1 MAKVLVAMS
10 GGVDSSTTA
19 FLMQDAGHE
28 CVGVTMRLFDPTEE
42 AVRPELACCTTK
54 DVEDAR
60 LVCQTMHIPHV
71 IVDFKAQFAE
81 TVIEP
86 FIKDYENGRTPN
98 PCINCNRY
106 LKFEELFW
114 QANELGCDFVVT
126 GHYARTY
133 YNEAT
138 GRWVLQKA
146 AYPEKDQSYV
156 LYNLTQEQLSRIRF
170 PLGDYA
176 KDEVR
181 EIADEHGL
189 LTAHKHESQDI
200 CFVPGKYTDFIESYT
215 GKTYPE
221 GDFVDVRNGDVLGR
235 HKGIIRYT
243 VGQRRGLGLALPQSM
258 YVTKVAPDEN
268 RVYLGLDD
276 DLYTTTLIADDVNWI
291 SFPGFE
297 QGAGGASAA
306 VAPERVGT
314 PESEAQRVD
323 APESEVQRVDAPESE
338 AQGVEARQGKAP
350 ASEAPPEPLRVTA
363 KVRYNQ
369 QDNPAAVYPEPDGRI
384 KVVFDVPQRAITKG
398 QAVVLYDGDDV
409 VGGGT
414 IVEVL

>member
-1 MAKVLVAMS
+1 MAKALIAMS

-19 FLMQDAGHE
+19 FLMQEAGYE

-60 LVCQTMHIPHV
+60 LVCTELHMPHI

-86 FIKDYENGRTPN
+86 FIADYENGRTPN

-114 QANELGCDFVVT
+114 QANELGCDFVCT
-126 GHYARTY
+126 GHYARVA
-133 YNEAT
+133 YNETT
-138 GRWVLQKA
+138 GRWALQKA
-146 AYPEKDQSYV
+146 AHPEKDQSYV
-156 LYNLTQEQLSRIRF
+156 LFNLTQEQLARIRF
-170 PLGDYA
+170 PLGDLP
-176 KDEVR
+176 KEEVR
-181 EIADEHGL
+181 AIAAERGL
-189 LTAHKHESQDI
+189 LTAQKHESQDI
-200 CFVPGKYTDFIESYT
+200 CFVPTGKYTDFIEEYT
-215 GKTYPE
+215 GKAYPE
-221 GDFVDVRNGDVLGR
+221 GDFVDIRNGEVLGR

-258 YVTKVAPDEN
+258 YVAKVDPVEN
-268 RVYLGLDD
+268 KVYLGLDD
-276 DLYTTTLIADDVNWI
+276 DLYATTLIADDVNWI

-297 QGAGGASAA
+297 PGAEG
-306 VAPERVGT
+306 
-314 PESEAQRVD
+314 
-323 APESEVQRVDAPESE
+323 
-338 AQGVEARQGKAP
+338 
-350 ASEAPPEPLRVTA
+350 PLRVTA

-369 QDNPAAVYPEPDGRI
+369 QDNPASVWPLPDGRI

-409 VGGGT
+409 AGGGT
-414 IVEVL
+414 IAEVL